1 MKKIIVGLFLICG
14 FSVTAQK
21 NQGITG
27 DFNWFSNWTNFKPK
41 TTEYAAPSRII
52 NGEISE
58 NTTLKKGTYSLVGS
72 VYVVNGAVLT
82 LEPGVVI
89 RADSDSNATLII
101 TKGCKLMAVGTETDP
116 IVFTSAKSSFDRKSG
131 DWGGVILYGDA
142 PVNRWGGQVASIYD
156 PNPKYNLFGGTNEN
170 GSSGVLK
177 YVRIEFAGKKLN
189 EKTML
194 NGLTLGAVGKG
205 TKVEYVQISLAKDDG
220 IEAVGGVF
228 DMSNIISFQ
237 NADDDF
243 DFSMGAQCTM
253 SNSIAI
259 RNPYISDNTRSRV
272 FEIDSYDKLENFD
285 PTKKKT
291 YIKLNNVTMVSNED
305 NAMGLVKEAISLK
318 YDSFLELD
326 RCVVSGFA
334 SVVAFDDKYL
344 EGQNYRLLKMKNSL
358 FDSCQEIITNEALI
372 RSEEP
377 SDWFTSNDKMNFV
390 SRVGLLEL
398 FKSNDVKKKPDF
410 RLK

>member
-1 MKKIIVGLFLICG
+1 MKKIVLGLVLFGSMSLA
-14 FSVTAQK
+14 AQK
-21 NQGITG
+21 NQGIVG

-58 NTTLKKGTYSLVGS
+58 NTTLKKGTYSLMGS
-72 VYVVNGAVLT
+72 VYVTNGAVLT
-82 LEPGVVI
+82 LEPGVVV
-89 RADSDSNATLII
+89 RGDTDSNGTLIV

-116 IVFTSAKSSFDRKSG
+116 IVFTSGKSSFDRKAG
-131 DWGGVILYGDA
+131 DWGGIILYGDA
-142 PVNRWGGQVASIYD
+142 SVNRWGGQIASIYD

-170 GSSGVLK
+170 GSAGMLK
-177 YVRIEFAGKKLN
+177 YVRIEFAGKKVN

-205 TKVEYVQISLAKDDG
+205 TKIEYLQISLAKDDA
-220 IEAVGGVF
+220 IEAVGGNF

-243 DFSMGAQCTM
+243 DFSMGTQCVM

-291 YIKLNNVTMVSNED
+291 VIKAVNVTMVSNED
-305 NAMGLVKEAISLK
+305 NAMGLVKEAVSLK
-318 YDSFLELD
+318 YDSFFEMD
-326 RCVVSGFA
+326 KCVISGFA
-334 SVVAFDDKYL
+334 CVVALDDKYL
-344 EGQNYRLLKMKNSL
+344 QGENYKQLKNEKL
-358 FDSCQEIITNEALI
+358 FN
-372 RSEEP
+372 R
-377 SDWFTSNDKMNFV
+377 
-390 SRVGLLEL
+390 
-398 FKSNDVKKKPDF
+398 
-410 RLK
+410 